1 MLADTVEAACRTLE
15 KPSVSRLDKFIQ
27 VLIAGKLEHHQL
39 DNCNLTFKELTAIR
53 EVFVKILAGYYHS
66 RIEYPEQKDPDSD
79 KKEIQNDE
87 KKSPAKT
94 KTVVKEKKAADLPAK
109 IKAKKEEKNG
119 K

>member
-1 MLADTVEAACRTLE
+1 M
-15 KPSVSRLDKFIQ
+15 SKFLQ
-27 VLIAGKLEHHQL
+27 
-39 DNCNLTFKELTAIR
+39 AI
-53 EVFVKILAGYYHS
+53 IIPA
-66 RIEYPEQKDPDSD
+66 YPEQKDPDSD

-94 KTVVKEKKAADLPAK
+94 KTVVKEKKAADSPAK